1 MLDKHF
7 KVELS
12 EIYREIG
19 KFRDGVK
26 SLKVYNEQ
34 QQNSMDSGRGK
45 TSLFCQILYFLSLQN
60 EISKET
66 EFAFQKSAS

>member
-34 QQNSMDSGRGK
+34 Q
-45 TSLFCQILYFLSLQN
+45 
-60 EISKET
+60 
-66 EFAFQKSAS
+66 